1 VLFQDEARFGRIS
14 DPRAC
19 WVPPGVRAAVHAHHI
34 REYLYLYAA
43 VDPFTG
49 TMTSLIRPDVNTH
62 AMSSFLD
69 QVAKEYPHEH
79 ILMVMD
85 GAGWHRA
92 AELKIP
98 HRITIVHLPPYSP
111 ELNPAEHLWDELREK
126 HFANRVFDDLEAVF
140 QHLIKAVRLLH
151 HDPQRIA
158 SLTGFDWIIR
168 GR

>member
-1 VLFQDEARFGRIS
+1 M
-14 DPRAC
+14 RAC
-19 WVPPGVRAAVHAHHI
+19 VSAHHI

-49 TMTSLIRPDVNTH
+49 AMTSLIHPDVNAH
-62 AMSSFLD
+62 AMGSFLD
-69 QVAKEYPHEH
+69 LVAKEFPNEQ

-92 AELKIP
+92 ADLAIP
-98 HRITIVHLPPYSP
+98 ERITLLHLPPYSP

-126 HFANRVFDDLEAVF
+126 HFTNRVFNDLDAVYH
-140 QHLIKAVRLLH
+140 HLIAAVRQLIA
-151 HDPQRIA
+151 DQPRVA
-158 SLTGFDWIIR
+158 SLTGFDWIVR

>member
-1 VLFQDEARFGRIS
+1 MLFQDEARFGRIS

-19 WVPPGVRAAVHAHHI
+19 WVPPGVRACVPAHHI

-43 VDPFTG
+43 TDPFSG
-49 TMTSLIRPDVNTH
+49 AMTSLIHPDVNAH
-62 AMSSFLD
+62 AMSSFLAL
-69 QVAKEYPHEH
+69 VANEFPNEQ

-92 AELKIP
+92 AELVIP
-98 HRITIVHLPPYSP
+98 DRITILLLPPYSP

-126 HFANRVFDDLEAVF
+126 YFANRVFDDLDAVYS
-140 QHLIKAVRLLH
+140 QIITAVRSLIA
-151 HDPQRIA
+151 DQPRVA
-158 SLTGFDWIIR
+158 SLTGFDWIVR